1 MYLEKFKAEFRFK
14 VQFKINKAPIK
25 GFCQL
30 LAGINTLSTREIEK
44 FNI

>member
-14 VQFKINKAPIK
+14 VQLKISKTPIK

-30 LAGINTLSTREIEK
+30 SAGINTLREK
-44 FNI
+44 